1 MAEERKCGMDQLTL
15 ADFKTLH
22 PAFEEDV
29 AAVWD
34 FERSIEQR
42 CSVGGTASSSVKYQI
57 ELLRKFLAK

>member
-34 FERSIEQR
+34 FERSIEQ
-42 CSVGGTASSSVKYQI
+42 
-57 ELLRKFLAK
+57 